1 MELWSEIGS
10 PMDRSVIESG
20 EVVRT
25 RSKIFDSLVGSFTNW
40 VKKKQTYRGL
50 WAGKSAIRF
59 T

>member
-1 MELWSEIGS
+1 
-10 PMDRSVIESG
+10 MDRSVIESG

-25 RSKIFDSLVGSFTNW
+25 RSKIFASLLGSFTNW
-40 VKKKQTYRGL
+40 VKKEQTYRGL